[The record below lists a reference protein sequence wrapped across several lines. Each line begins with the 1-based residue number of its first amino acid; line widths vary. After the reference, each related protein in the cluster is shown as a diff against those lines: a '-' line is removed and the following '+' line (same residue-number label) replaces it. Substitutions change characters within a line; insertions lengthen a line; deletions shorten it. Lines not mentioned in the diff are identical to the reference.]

1 MTPEEILEISKRP
14 DVPKFVFG
22 SQDLKDWTDE
32 HRDPHTG
39 ECIKHSGWYVVIHRS
54 LYPWRRPD
62 FRVLSCWWPGDRVPR
77 AFDVQSEVPFLR
89 FEGAV
94 TTRLT
99 ELGWSRV
106 DGAAIA
112 MKTYLT
118 AVGQKVAFVYLYRS
132 NCATITGDYQSEG
145 RNILEPL
152 ARLIPLDA
160 DSDAINGAVDTFA
173 ASVDKAIGESYAM
186 KLLQPVAAEG
196 GAS

>member
-1 MTPEEILEISKRP
+1 MTPEEILEIANRT

-22 SQDLKDWTDE
+22 SQELKDWTEE
-32 HRDPHTG
+32 HRDPNTG

-62 FRVLSCWWPGDRVPR
+62 FRVLSCWWRGDRVPR
-77 AFDVQSEVPFLR
+77 AFDVTLEIPFLR
-89 FEGAV
+89 FEAAV

-99 ELGWSRV
+99 ELGWSKV
-106 DGAAIA
+106 NGAAIA
-112 MKTYLT
+112 TKSYLT
-118 AVGQKVAFVYLYRS
+118 AVGNKAAFVYLYRG
-132 NCATITGDYQSEG
+132 NCATITGDYLSEG

-160 DSDAINGAVDTFA
+160 DSNVINEAVDTFA

-186 KLLQPVAAEG
+186 KLLKPVVVEE